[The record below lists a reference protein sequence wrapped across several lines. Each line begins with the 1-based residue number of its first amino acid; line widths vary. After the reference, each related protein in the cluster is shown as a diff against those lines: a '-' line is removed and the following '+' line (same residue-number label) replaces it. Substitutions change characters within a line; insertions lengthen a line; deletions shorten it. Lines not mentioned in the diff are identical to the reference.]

1 MTKSLTARVSG
12 SENDPDPWK
21 VSRQGIGDAGRG
33 SNMLNWNEYR
43 TYKNFLEIILSF
55 HLMSPFVA
63 KVSVEVNTWAETKG
77 ERVGVPVLPPES
89 VHGVGVLVPAAV
101 SIKRSV

>member
-1 MTKSLTARVSG
+1 
-12 SENDPDPWK
+12 
-21 VSRQGIGDAGRG
+21 
-33 SNMLNWNEYR
+33 
-43 TYKNFLEIILSF
+43 
-55 HLMSPFVA
+55 MSPFVA

-77 ERVGVPVLPPES
+77 GRVGVPVLPPES

>member
-1 MTKSLTARVSG
+1 
-12 SENDPDPWK
+12 
-21 VSRQGIGDAGRG
+21 
-33 SNMLNWNEYR
+33 
-43 TYKNFLEIILSF
+43 
-55 HLMSPFVA
+55 MSPFVA

-89 VHGVGVLVPAAV
+89 VHGVGVLVPAV